1 MLEQLRNAL
10 PAELK
15 ASRVNLAPSQ
25 LDELL
30 IIQSDDGGYTKPAC
44 VADAPSER
52 LDLPNIR
59 PIAPGLRL
67 TSFGAR
73 TKAWLLDALLLAF
86 LVSSICLLLFAVEQP
101 MALDP
106 SQVGTAML
114 VLGIVVPWI
123 YCAGLEA
130 APTQGTVGKLYFDG
144 RVSTIDGGRISFV
157 RASIRFA
164 FKSVTVVLVPVAIVS
179 ALVAFKFERGQ
190 SLHDLVAR
198 TIVIRRGPRPR

>member
-1 MLEQLRNAL
+1 VN
-10 PAELK
+10 PAQSK
-15 ASRVNLAPSQ
+15 FSNIVV
-25 LDELL
+25 
-30 IIQSDDGGYTKPAC
+30 IQSDDPDHSQPAGL
-44 VADAPSER
+44 ADSPSEG

-59 PIAPGLRL
+59 PIASGLYL
-67 TSFGAR
+67 TGFVAR
-73 TKAWLLDALLLAF
+73 VKAWLLDALLLGF
-86 LVSSICLLLFAVEQP
+86 LVSSLSLMLVVAEQP
-101 MALDP
+101 MALEP
-106 SQVGTAML
+106 SHVDAAML

-190 SLHDLVAR
+190 SLHDLIAR